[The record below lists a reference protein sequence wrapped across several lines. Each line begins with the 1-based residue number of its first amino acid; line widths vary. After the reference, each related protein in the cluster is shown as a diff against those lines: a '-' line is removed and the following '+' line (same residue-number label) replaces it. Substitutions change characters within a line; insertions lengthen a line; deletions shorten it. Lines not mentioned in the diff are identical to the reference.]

1 MDHRNIYTPKQRE
14 TLLVT
19 SILLLLFFI
28 LYGLREYLS
37 ALLGSVILYMLFL
50 PMYRHLVE
58 KKKWSASW
66 TSLFVILLSFLIL
79 VLPFLFLSVLL
90 TDKILYYTSHYD
102 EILVLVKSFEE
113 FTGFSLSDK
122 ETITSIA
129 QNLGTFLSN
138 LFPQILSGTL
148 DVFIVLGL
156 MYFVMYYLQVNNRNL
171 NEHVF
176 RYLPFSSKTIM
187 ALTDELKASVNANV
201 LGLGIIS
208 LVQALMVGIAFW
220 IFGVPDALFWGLI
233 SFFAAFIPVLGTPL
247 VWGPGGLY
255 LIGMGETGQGVG
267 LLLTGAIVIMNVDNI
282 LRLYIA
288 KQMGDTHPLITI
300 LGVILGVPLFGILGL
315 VIGPLM
321 ISYLLLLIKV
331 YEQEF
336 PKGINQ
342 IRASENEE

>member
-14 TLLVT
+14 TLLIA
-19 SILLLLFFI
+19 SILILLFFI

-50 PMYRHLVE
+50 PMYRFLVE
-58 KKKWSASW
+58 KRKWPASW
-66 TSLFVILLSFLIL
+66 TSLLVILLSFLIL

-90 TDKILYYTSHYD
+90 TDKILYYTSHYE
-102 EILVLVKSFEE
+102 EILILIKNVED
-113 FTGFSLSDK
+113 FTGFSLTDK
-122 ETITSIA
+122 ETVTSIA
-129 QNLGTFLSN
+129 KNLGTFLSN

-156 MYFVMYYLQVNNRNL
+156 MYFVMYYLQINNRNL
-171 NEHVF
+171 NQHVF
-176 RYLPFSSKTIM
+176 RYLPFSSNTII

-201 LGLGIIS
+201 IGLGIIS
-208 LVQALMVGIAFW
+208 LVQAFMVGLAFW
-220 IFGVPDALFWGLI
+220 IFGVPDAVFWGLI

-247 VWGPGGLY
+247 VWGPGAIY
-255 LIGMGETGQGVG
+255 LLGMGETGNGIG
-267 LLLTGAIVIMNVDNI
+267 LLTTGAIVIMNVDNV

-321 ISYLLLLIKV
+321 LSYLLLLIKV

-336 PKGINQ
+336 PRGINRLKTPE
-342 IRASENEE
+342 IED

>member
-14 TLLVT
+14 ALLVT

-58 KKKWSASW
+58 KKKWQASW
-66 TSLFVILLSFLIL
+66 TSLLVILISFLIL

-102 EILVLVKSFEE
+102 EILVLIKSFED
-113 FTGFSLSDK
+113 FTGFSLTDK

-255 LIGMGETGQGVG
+255 LLGMGETGQGVG
-267 LLLTGAIVIMNVDNI
+267 LLLTGAIVIMNVDNV

-336 PKGINQ
+336 PKGVNQ
-342 IRASENEE
+342 VITPENED